1 MKKNIKKDQ
10 FITLDRNH
18 VWHPFTQEATAPDP
32 IPIISA
38 SGATLHAADNK
49 KYLDLISS
57 WWLTT
62 HGHTHPK
69 IAKAIAKQ
77 AKQLE
82 QVIFA
87 GFTHKPAVTL
97 ATNLIKILP
106 KNLTRVFF
114 SDNGSTSVEVALKMA
129 RQFYLNKGE
138 KRDKFLA
145 FEGGYHGDTVGA
157 MSVGETTGFFNPFK
171 PMLFPVDTIPFPQTW
186 INDEDVEIKEQKA
199 LLELDKY
206 LKQNKNQC
214 AAVIIEPLV
223 QGASGM
229 RMCTPKFMQKMAEK
243 VKQAGILLIC
253 DEVMTGFGR
262 TGEMFASNKANIN
275 PDIICLSKGLT
286 AGFMPLSVT
295 VCTQEIYKGFLS
307 ASFDKAFAHG
317 HSFTA
322 NSLSCS
328 AAVAS
333 LKLFK
338 TEKTFKKIAKIQK
351 IHKQRLT
358 PLLKHEKIEKPCI
371 TGSIAALNFK
381 TKDPGYT
388 STIAPK
394 LKEFFIKRGLLI
406 RPLGNVL
413 YLIPPYCISNADLH
427 RAWDGIEAAL
437 LEMDY

>member
-1 MKKNIKKDQ
+1 MNNKELIK
-10 FITLDRNH
+10 LDRSH

-38 SGATLHAADNK
+38 SGTTLNSTNGK

-62 HGHTHPK
+62 HGHAHPT

-97 ATNLIKILP
+97 AKKITDILP
-106 KNLTRVFF
+106 KKLSRVFF

-129 RQFYLNKGE
+129 RQFYLNQGE
-138 KRDKFLA
+138 QRDKFLA

-157 MSVGETTGFFNPFK
+157 MSVGATTGFFDPFK
-171 PMLFPVDTIPFPQTW
+171 TMMFPVDTISFPETW
-186 INDEDVEIKEQKA
+186 QDDPNVEKKEEQSLA
-199 LLELDKY
+199 ELDKY
-206 LKQNKNQC
+206 LNKHKKQC
-214 AAVIIEPLV
+214 AGVLIEPLV

-229 RMCTPKFMQKMAEK
+229 RMCREQFMQKMAK
-243 VKQAGILLIC
+243 MVKQAGVLLIC

-262 TGEMFASNKANIN
+262 TGEMFASQKAKIK

-295 VCTQEIYKGFLS
+295 VCSQDIYEGFLS
-307 ASFDKAFAHG
+307 ANFDKAFAHG

-322 NSLSCS
+322 NSLSCA

-338 TEKTFKKIAKIQK
+338 KEKTLKKVAKIEK
-351 IHKQRLT
+351 IHKQRIT
-358 PLLKHEKIEKPCI
+358 PLLNHEKIEKPRI
-371 TGSIAALNFK
+371 TGAIAALDFK

-388 STIAPK
+388 SKIAPL
-394 LKEFFIKRGLLI
+394 LKEFFINRGLLI

-413 YLIPPYCISNADLH
+413 YLLPPYCISNKELH
-427 RAWDGIEAAL
+427 KAWDGIEAAIA
-437 LEMDY
+437 EIDF

>member
-1 MKKNIKKDQ
+1 MKKIKNKDL
-10 FITLDRNH
+10 ITLDSNH

-32 IPIISA
+32 IHITSA
-38 SGATLHAADNK
+38 SGATLNAANGK

-62 HGHTHPK
+62 HGHAHPK

-97 ATNLIKILP
+97 ATNLVNILP

-129 RQFYLNKGE
+129 RQYYLNQGE

-145 FEGGYHGDTVGA
+145 FQGGYHGDTVGA
-157 MSVGETTGFFNPFK
+157 MSVGATTGFFNPFK

-186 INDEDVEIKEQKA
+186 INDQEVEKKENQT
-199 LLELDKY
+199 LIELDKY
-206 LKQNKNQC
+206 LNKHKNQC
-214 AAVIIEPLV
+214 AAVLIEPLV

-229 RMCTPKFMQKMAEK
+229 RMCSPQFMQKMAEK
-243 VKQAGILLIC
+243 IKEAGVLLIC

-262 TGEMFASNKANIN
+262 TGEMFASQKAKIN

-322 NSLSCS
+322 NSLSCA

-338 TEKTFKKIAKIQK
+338 KEKTLKKITKIQK
-351 IHKQRLT
+351 IHQQRIT
-358 PLLKHEKIEKPCI
+358 PLLNHEKIEKPRI
-371 TGSIAALNFK
+371 TGAIAALEFK
-381 TKDPGYT
+381 TKDPGY
-388 STIAPK
+388 SSKIAPK
-394 LKEFFIKRGLLI
+394 LKKFFISRGLLI

-413 YLIPPYCISNADLH
+413 YLLPPYCISSSDLH
-427 RAWDGIEAAL
+427 RAWDGIESAL
-437 LEMDY
+437 LEIDF